1 MTSMVGDLAVSI
13 TSCLGSTI
21 RGAAPIIWALASL
34 RESSS
39 FRTAILP
46 VVRTDMIEGGI
57 PDFLLDVRSLLP
69 DSKSKFAI
77 SSFVATVINEAV
89 ADIATDEISPVSV
102 TLLFS
107 SRPSALTKKG

>member
-1 MTSMVGDLAVSI
+1 MVGDLAVSI

-46 VVRTDMIEGGI
+46 VARTDMIEGRI
-57 PDFLLDVRSLLP
+57 PDLLLDVRSLLP

-77 SSFVATVINEAV
+77 SSFVATVIDKALV
-89 ADIATDEISPVSV
+89 DIATDEISPVNV

-107 SRPSALTKKG
+107 SRPSALIKKG